1 MQNKYKVGNI
11 MKKSI
16 VALSALAAMSTSLIA
31 GGNVAVIAPVVEE
44 PVVVDNSSF
53 YVGLGLSAVFARDSS
68 VSLDF
73 STTPGQDRLGNV
85 TLQAG
90 YNFNEYIAVEG
101 RYTTSFTHE
110 DNIEMDGWSLFVK
123 PQYPVTEDFNIYALL
138 GFGGINLDS
147 VTATVVDVDDTSFQW
162 GLGASYDIT
171 ESIAVFADYTN
182 LANDMDGYFYT
193 STDLTQV
200 DIDTFNVGLTYK
212 F

>member
-1 MQNKYKVGNI
+1 MRKNI
-11 MKKSI
+11 I
-16 VALSALAAMSTSLIA
+16 TLSAVAAISTSLFA

-44 PVVVDNSSF
+44 PVIVDNSSF
-53 YVGLGLSAVFARDSS
+53 YIGLGLSAVSARDSE

-85 TLQAG
+85 TFQAG
-90 YNFNEYIAVEG
+90 YNFNEYVAVEG

-110 DNIEMDGWSLFVK
+110 DNVEMDGWSLFVK
-123 PQYPVTEDFNIYALL
+123 PQYPVTEDLNIYALL
-138 GFGGINLDS
+138 GFGGVKLDS
-147 VTATVVDVDDTSFQW
+147 VTALVVDVDDTTFQW

-171 ESIAVFADYTN
+171 ESIAIFADYTN

-193 STDLTQV
+193 SLDQVQV
-200 DIDTFNVGLTYK
+200 DVDTFNVGLTYK